1 MTIMVINMSQ
11 RIIDKL
17 LPQQHKEITEAEA
30 KKYKRLFSEKDMKVI
45 EIKESVTKAEE
56 VAPASVE
63 KEEVAPVAEVTL
75 EEVVPTE
82 VTLEDVDIQSST
94 EPIANSVATDDEIF

>member
-30 KKYKRLFSEKDMKVI
+30 KKYRRLFSEKDMKVI
-45 EIKESVTKAEE
+45 EIKEPVAKVEE
-56 VAPASVE
+56 VAPAPV
-63 KEEVAPVAEVTL
+63 EEVASVEEVTPA
-75 EEVVPTE
+75 EEVIPTE
-82 VTLEDVDIQSST
+82 VTLEDVDVQSST

>member
-56 VAPASVE
+56 VAPAPTEEVASV
-63 KEEVAPVAEVTL
+63 EEVAPV
-75 EEVVPTE
+75 EEDTPTE

>member
-30 KKYKRLFSEKDMKVI
+30 KRYRRLFSEKDMKVI
-45 EIKESVTKAEE
+45 EIKEPVAKVEE
-56 VAPASVE
+56 VAPAPV
-63 KEEVAPVAEVTL
+63 EEVTPVEEDTPAEVTL
-75 EEVVPTE
+75 E
-82 VTLEDVDIQSST
+82 DINVQSST
-94 EPIANSVATDDEIF
+94 KPIINSVATDDEMF

>member
-45 EIKESVTKAEE
+45 EIKESVTKVEE

-63 KEEVAPVAEVTL
+63 KEEVAPV
-75 EEVVPTE
+75 EENTPTE

-94 EPIANSVATDDEIF
+94 EPITNSVATDDEIF